1 MARDKYKTTIP
12 DFGGDQTW
20 LPIYLEFT
28 SHMSIPSKELVGG
41 DKLSLSD
48 VRYNSQR
55 MFLEQIC
62 AGLDAGVHDFKVL
75 KARQLGVSTEGLALD
90 VFWLSVHEKIQG
102 ALVTDTEANRGK
114 FRILIEQFIE
124 SLPKGLRVGIK
135 RHNRDVLELNNGS
148 CLDYLVAGQKKTNAT
163 LGQSRALNFLHA
175 TEVASWGS
183 EEGVASLR
191 ASLAQKHPHRL
202 YIWESTAHGFNH
214 WHEMCDEA
222 KEDAI
227 TQRFVFIGWWSK
239 DDYSLD
245 RGTRE
250 YNHYWDDT
258 LSDEEARLCGEVEK
272 RYGFRITPGQIA
284 WHRWYRSTQLPNE
297 DLMNQNFPWT
307 EDQAFILSGLSFFPL
322 RRIAENIMH
331 IKAQGTVYTGY
342 RYHLGGDFLATDIE
356 KVTRPN
362 ESELRIWEEPHPD
375 GVYAMGVDPAYGR
388 GEDQK
393 DNHSIELVRCYADR
407 VVQVAEYATASPETY
422 QLTWVMAHLA
432 GAYKNVVINL
442 EVFGPGKAVME
453 ELRHLK
459 QLLDFGYLQG
469 KMKSLGMKEIF
480 DCVRWYLYHRPDS
493 LAGNYVYNFITT
505 ADSKLVMMNQLRD
518 NYALNMM
525 EIRSTALLREMEKV
539 VQEGSTIAAT
549 GRNHD
554 DRVFAMGLANKAFID
569 RLRPML
575 ITEGLTYDVVQQ
587 REAMQRAAPNTTMMA
602 HIVSS
607 FFKERKDE
615 KQAAEIAQR
624 WQQAGIVE

>member
-163 LGQSRALNFLHA
+163 LGQSRARNFGHA
-175 TEVASWGS
+175 TEVAAWGS

-245 RGTRE
+245 RGTR
-250 YNHYWDDT
+250 
-258 LSDEEARLCGEVEK
+258 
-272 RYGFRITPGQIA
+272 
-284 WHRWYRSTQLPNE
+284 
-297 DLMNQNFPWT
+297 
-307 EDQAFILSGLSFFPL
+307 
-322 RRIAENIMH
+322 
-331 IKAQGTVYTGY
+331 
-342 RYHLGGDFLATDIE
+342 
-356 KVTRPN
+356 
-362 ESELRIWEEPHPD
+362 
-375 GVYAMGVDPAYGR
+375 
-388 GEDQK
+388 
-393 DNHSIELVRCYADR
+393 
-407 VVQVAEYATASPETY
+407 
-422 QLTWVMAHLA
+422 
-432 GAYKNVVINL
+432 
-442 EVFGPGKAVME
+442 
-453 ELRHLK
+453 
-459 QLLDFGYLQG
+459 
-469 KMKSLGMKEIF
+469 
-480 DCVRWYLYHRPDS
+480 
-493 LAGNYVYNFITT
+493 
-505 ADSKLVMMNQLRD
+505 
-518 NYALNMM
+518 
-525 EIRSTALLREMEKV
+525 
-539 VQEGSTIAAT
+539 
-549 GRNHD
+549 
-554 DRVFAMGLANKAFID
+554 
-569 RLRPML
+569 
-575 ITEGLTYDVVQQ
+575 
-587 REAMQRAAPNTTMMA
+587 
-602 HIVSS
+602 
-607 FFKERKDE
+607 
-615 KQAAEIAQR
+615 
-624 WQQAGIVE
+624 